1 MRGRGITRTIDD
13 RWLMAEMT
21 NVMSDTGKLAGR
33 KALVTGAGRGIGRAI
48 ALAFAEEGAD
58 VALIARGRAE
68 LEEVAAEIEK
78 LNGRTYPIAC
88 DITDKVQIMEA
99 VKEAEARL
107 GQIDTLV
114 NSAGIG
120 LTHKFIGHDDEIWER
135 TLAVNLTGVY
145 LVTKE
150 VVPGMVRRKWGR
162 IMNMAS
168 FAGRIGAKYMAAYTA
183 SKHGVIGLTRAL
195 AMEFVNDGITVNAIC
210 PAYVETPMVEAA
222 IANMVQK
229 TGRTESD
236 ARRALEELNPQKRLI
251 QPEEVAAV
259 AVFLATEEAKG
270 ITGQAI
276 NIDGGAVMS

>member
-1 MRGRGITRTIDD
+1 
-13 RWLMAEMT
+13 MAEMT
-21 NVMSDTGKLAGR
+21 NVMSDPGKLAGR

-276 NIDGGAVMS
+276 NIDGGAIMS